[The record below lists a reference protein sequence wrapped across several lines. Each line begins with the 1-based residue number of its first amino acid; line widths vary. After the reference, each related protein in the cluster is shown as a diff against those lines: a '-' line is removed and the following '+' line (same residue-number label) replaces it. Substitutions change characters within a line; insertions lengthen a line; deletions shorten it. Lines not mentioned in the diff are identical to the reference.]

1 MQPVMSV
8 ADVREFER
16 ALVEKGTPLAELMR
30 RAGAVVAVQAARFVQ
45 HGSVVVLCG
54 MGNNGGDG
62 WVAADNLAR
71 HGYEVSVVAPATPAV
86 MKSELARRMATR
98 ATDMGVPVHVA
109 PTPEELEE
117 LLLPADVV
125 IDACFGIGFHG
136 ALPEPYETWVQVVDE
151 IFDGHLVS
159 VDVPSGIDATSGM
172 ADGAHFDA
180 DVTVT
185 MFAAKPGLV
194 SGRGRA
200 ASGRVVVA
208 SLTDD
213 DEGLQDISDAAA
225 AFVME
230 ERDYLDVLPE
240 PDPLQDKYTRGRVV
254 VVAGS
259 SRYPGAAIM
268 AATAAARSGAG
279 YVTLVVPAPVVPVA
293 QMHLLSVPVIGLPA
307 DPEGAFSVEAADR
320 VAALVERAD
329 AVLAGPGMTT
339 SLGACEVVRNLL
351 RTDRPLVLD
360 ADALNAAV
368 RICAGS
374 AAAHPDAL
382 RREAPLVLTP
392 HRRELARLM
401 GGELERTQTLAGAME
416 AAQDLAW
423 AVGSA
428 NFCVIAKGP
437 VSAVATI
444 DSTLIPQPGPVALAT
459 AGTGD
464 VLAGMTASLLAQFFA
479 TMDEEER
486 AEGIDSSDLLMLM
499 AGADRVHAVAGEL
512 ACRAHGSRGVMAPD
526 VADVAGKAI
535 DELLRRAE
543 RDFDEASD
551 DPGTVLE
558 GDATLAD
565 EEPAVKAAAPELQG
579 ASEETPAAASK
590 PEAEPERQAGAPAP
604 TRREL
609 LAAAARRRTENVLAM
624 ESALV
629 EDVEAGDLEEPTP
642 EHERLERRPK
652 PEAQASDG
660 AQAPVAGESVPPE
673 DAGAAE
679 DASAQAV
686 TPDEPDDSD
695 EKAAPAAAAGDI
707 ADEPADV
714 PAPEEDP
721 VPAPAG
727 ATTVMAP
734 VSAQSTPDAPAAPD
748 VPAPAAPLGA
758 TGELPTAVPASET
771 GALPAQDASSTGQL
785 PAPAGPAEDVA
796 TDASGVPPFLAK
808 MAAFVAEGSVPNGET
823 GAFEAVAAAVEAREP
838 ESEPATPPA
847 PASTASRLPAFLSAA
862 LSARPTGRSVD
873 PQAASEAPAT
883 FDASIRI
890 APPPMAA
897 PTQDG
902 DADATGERPASGRAL
917 KRGRSTASGLPKKKP
932 NPVEAFHER
941 ATLRIGEKP
950 AIPPDQRPSAASKT
964 AKPKPR
970 PKRGKRS

>member
-1 MQPVMSV
+1 
-8 ADVREFER
+8 
-16 ALVEKGTPLAELMR
+16 
-30 RAGAVVAVQAARFVQ
+30 
-45 HGSVVVLCG
+45 
-54 MGNNGGDG
+54 
-62 WVAADNLAR
+62 
-71 HGYEVSVVAPATPAV
+71 
-86 MKSELARRMATR
+86 
-98 ATDMGVPVHVA
+98 
-109 PTPEELEE
+109 
-117 LLLPADVV
+117 
-125 IDACFGIGFHG
+125 
-136 ALPEPYETWVQVVDE
+136 
-151 IFDGHLVS
+151 
-159 VDVPSGIDATSGM
+159 
-172 ADGAHFDA
+172 
-180 DVTVT
+180 
-185 MFAAKPGLV
+185 
-194 SGRGRA
+194 
-200 ASGRVVVA
+200 
-208 SLTDD
+208 
-213 DEGLQDISDAAA
+213 
-225 AFVME
+225 
-230 ERDYLDVLPE
+230 
-240 PDPLQDKYTRGRVV
+240 
-254 VVAGS
+254 
-259 SRYPGAAIM
+259 
-268 AATAAARSGAG
+268 
-279 YVTLVVPAPVVPVA
+279 
-293 QMHLLSVPVIGLPA
+293 
-307 DPEGAFSVEAADR
+307 
-320 VAALVERAD
+320 
-329 AVLAGPGMTT
+329 
-339 SLGACEVVRNLL
+339 
-351 RTDRPLVLD
+351 
-360 ADALNAAV
+360 
-368 RICAGS
+368 
-374 AAAHPDAL
+374 
-382 RREAPLVLTP
+382 
-392 HRRELARLM
+392 
-401 GGELERTQTLAGAME
+401 
-416 AAQDLAW
+416 
-423 AVGSA
+423 
-428 NFCVIAKGP
+428 
-437 VSAVATI
+437 
-444 DSTLIPQPGPVALAT
+444 
-459 AGTGD
+459 
-464 VLAGMTASLLAQFFA
+464 
-479 TMDEEER
+479 
-486 AEGIDSSDLLMLM
+486 
-499 AGADRVHAVAGEL
+499 
-512 ACRAHGSRGVMAPD
+512 MAPD